1 MRFEEKDINFYDLED
16 GAIFHWCTY
25 DDDDGG
31 IFKGMKVILPNDE
44 EGILDFDDNRVYEM
58 DDRYKIIDIIDAH
71 VCVDEGDDE

>member
-25 DDDDGG
+25 DDGG

>member
-25 DDDDGG
+25 DDDG

>member
-1 MRFEEKDINFYDLED
+1 
-16 GAIFHWCTY
+16 
-25 DDDDGG
+25 
-31 IFKGMKVILPNDE
+31 MKVILPNDE

>member
-25 DDDDGG
+25 DDSG

>member
-16 GAIFHWCTY
+16 GAIFQWCTY
-25 DDDDGG
+25 DVGG
-31 IFKGMKVILPNDE
+31 LFKGMKVILPNDE